1 MTPHPADGARR
12 IHGLLLHR
20 HLVETRY
27 RGMADNGIGN
37 VVDTLLRR
45 HGHHR

>member
-1 MTPHPADGARR
+1 VHAGFKASSFTAD
-12 IHGLLLHR
+12 
-20 HLVETRY
+20 LVETRY